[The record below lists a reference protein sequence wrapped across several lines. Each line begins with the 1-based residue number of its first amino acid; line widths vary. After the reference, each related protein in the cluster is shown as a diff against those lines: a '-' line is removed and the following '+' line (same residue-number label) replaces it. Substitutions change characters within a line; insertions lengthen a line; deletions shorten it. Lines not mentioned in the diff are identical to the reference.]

1 MMNYLFCFDKNYIV
15 PANCSIFSLLENSIE
30 KINVYIMNKDYS
42 DPNFLSKKVLNHR
55 NLNSINVSR
64 VNLSNYNFPNIF
76 GTHVSEATYYR
87 LFLQDYIT
95 DDIDFITYVDC
106 DVFANKNP
114 ESLLQKHI
122 ENMKLNNK
130 TISVCIE
137 SSMIDY
143 GKNELGLKSNKY
155 FNAGVMIID
164 FKKWKTNDLK
174 DKFLKIM
181 YEYQQKLL
189 FWDQDILNIYFDGDF
204 EIMDDSLNFKFDME
218 RNNES
223 SVSANVSLIHY
234 SGKFKPWS
242 IKGAVN
248 YHSEYFQ
255 SIYRNLYNKKYFF
268 LLNYKKNGLSDFINI
283 FLNKTIFHTKY
294 PFSFFL
300 ISLKR
305 ILK

>member
-42 DPNFLSKKVLNHR
+42 DPNFLSKKVLNHK
-55 NLNSINVSR
+55 NLNSINVSK

-76 GTHVSEATYYR
+76 ALCKRSNYYR

-130 TISVCIE
+130 TIYCIE

-143 GKNELGLKSNKY
+143 GKRTW
-155 FNAGVMIID
+155 
-164 FKKWKTNDLK
+164 FKVK
-174 DKFLKIM
+174 
-181 YEYQQKLL
+181 
-189 FWDQDILNIYFDGDF
+189 
-204 EIMDDSLNFKFDME
+204 
-218 RNNES
+218 
-223 SVSANVSLIHY
+223 
-234 SGKFKPWS
+234 
-242 IKGAVN
+242 
-248 YHSEYFQ
+248 
-255 SIYRNLYNKKYFF
+255 
-268 LLNYKKNGLSDFINI
+268 
-283 FLNKTIFHTKY
+283 
-294 PFSFFL
+294 
-300 ISLKR
+300 
-305 ILK
+305 